1 MALYIKKIQHNEC
14 LKQNR
19 VCKQHDKATMMSIV
33 TPKERGIPK
42 ISTHTSVELKR
53 LGPYFRKGWLN

>member
-1 MALYIKKIQHNEC
+1 
-14 LKQNR
+14 
-19 VCKQHDKATMMSIV
+19 MMSIV
-33 TPKERGIPK
+33 TPKEWGIPK